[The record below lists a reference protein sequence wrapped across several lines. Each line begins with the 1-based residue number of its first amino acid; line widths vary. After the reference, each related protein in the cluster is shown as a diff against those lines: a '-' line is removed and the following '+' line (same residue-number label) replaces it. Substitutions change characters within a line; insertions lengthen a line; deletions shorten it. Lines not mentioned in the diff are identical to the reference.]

1 MVLGLKRVSCFF
13 ATLHQLSLS
22 LFLTC
27 YRSDSPSHHSHP
39 ADESL
44 CCPSLS
50 DIFSCCVSCTQW
62 FCCCKRCSKKTEKFS
77 KVSYSYLQ
85 PIKAEDSIDGDL
97 VSHKKPQP
105 YQSVF
110 QFPQTMQQFPA
121 HPQLPLKPNRM
132 ELRQPQMKYTP
143 GGGPERILLPESP
156 FPAPYLYDRGPGL
169 QTPFVEIPPAPIRQ
183 QPRAGGSGLEITTAT
198 VQRKKRVSRTR
209 VKGSEDRQESS
220 QMDTAAALGEETKLS
235 LEEQKL
241 VEKRKLQGRNA
252 SLPIGRISIRRK
264 RRLFSMRCKQFS
276 QADDDEDEPS
286 KGELEKHRS
295 KHRARTVGSSPSQQ
309 PSVDPEKY
317 RRCQTPEYVLDG
329 ERTLKVAARKEN
341 KGLAMRRCKTP
352 DTLISSKDETSAK
365 KKRQSDSPET
375 EGSANMTS
383 SSSPGSKSGQN
394 EEEKETEAAE
404 VTTAPAA
411 SSSTKQDS
419 LVTKIIS
426 TDGKRRWG
434 SRREKFRRRVPA
446 VTAPAKSEDDD
457 GKRKKLAKSRTLPAH
472 VTSPPSYL
480 TSGDR
485 ASSSTVTDDPPMLY
499 FSLYFDIQRRALAV
513 NLMKAE
519 NLPQKPANQGSCD
532 PFIMMFLLPNKQEV
546 LQSVIKQR
554 TLNPVFKQVFEF
566 SGILAHDLKNQVLV
580 FRVFDHDR

>member
-1 MVLGLKRVSCFF
+1 
-13 ATLHQLSLS
+13 
-22 LFLTC
+22 
-27 YRSDSPSHHSHP
+27 
-39 ADESL
+39 
-44 CCPSLS
+44 
-50 DIFSCCVSCTQW
+50 
-62 FCCCKRCSKKTEKFS
+62 
-77 KVSYSYLQ
+77 
-85 PIKAEDSIDGDL
+85 
-97 VSHKKPQP
+97 
-105 YQSVF
+105 
-110 QFPQTMQQFPA
+110 
-121 HPQLPLKPNRM
+121 
-132 ELRQPQMKYTP
+132 MKYTP

-183 QPRAGGSGLEITTAT
+183 QPRAGSGGLEITTAA

-209 VKGSEDRQESS
+209 VKGSEDRLESS
-220 QMDTAAALGEETKLS
+220 QMDTAALGEETKS
-235 LEEQKL
+235 ALEEQKL

-252 SLPIGRISIRRK
+252 SLPIGRISIGRR
-264 RRLFSMRCKQFS
+264 RRLFSMRSKQSS
-276 QADDDEDEPS
+276 QADDDEDVQS
-286 KGELEKHRS
+286 KAEVEKLKKHRLN
-295 KHRARTVGSSPSQQ
+295 HRARTVGSSPSQQ
-309 PSVDPEKY
+309 PSVNPDKY
-317 RRCQTPEYVLDG
+317 RRCQTPEYVMDE
-329 ERTLKVAARKEN
+329 ERTLKISTRKEK

-394 EEEKETEAAE
+394 EEEKETETAE
-404 VTTAPAA
+404 VTTATAA
-411 SSSTKQDS
+411 GSSTKQDS
-419 LVTKIIS
+419 LITKIIS

-446 VTAPAKSEDDD
+446 ITKSEDDD
-457 GKRKKLAKSRTLPAH
+457 GQRKKLAKSRTLPAH

-480 TSGDR
+480 TGGDG
-485 ASSSTVTDDPPMLY
+485 ASSSAVTDDPPMLY

-519 NLPQKPANQGSCD
+519 NLPQKPASQGSCD